1 MTLAAV
7 LHDQQISAPLQCAV
21 SLEWLSSYFLLQHP
35 EVAREG
41 LTTAQVVMRIVKP
54 ATEGSKCRYVA
65 LLQAP
70 PDPGLDPD
78 PDVGSGGA
86 PASTGTRATASSP
99 NEAVVS
105 GGRAF
110 YFISHGWARPFMEL
124 VAMVQRHFSPEQ
136 QQVWRPAGQ
145 PALAWGEV
153 FIWLDI
159 FAINQHPGDCQRN
172 DLQVRIL
179 A

>member
-1 MTLAAV
+1 MSTT
-7 LHDQQISAPLQCAV
+7 DPGNRQILAPLQCAV
-21 SLEWLSSYFLLQHP
+21 SLEWLSSSFLRQHP

-54 ATEGSKCRYVA
+54 TTEGSKCRYVA

-70 PDPGLDPD
+70 PDPDLDPD
-78 PDVGSGGA
+78 PEVRSGGA
-86 PASTGTRATASSP
+86 PALTGTLASAASP
-99 NEAVVS
+99 DEAVVS